1 MTKYD
6 AIIIGTG
13 QAGPSLARRMAARGM
28 QVAIIE
34 RARFGGTCVNTGC
47 TPTKALVASAYAAH
61 LARRS
66 AEYGVTIPGPVS
78 VDMKRVKARK
88 DSIAGASSKAVEA
101 SLRETENLTV
111 IQGHA
116 RFASA
121 REVSVGDA
129 VLSAD
134 RIFINVGGRPSVPPV
149 PGLDG
154 IEYLTSSSILDLDI
168 VPRHLIVIGGSY
180 VGLEFAQMYRRFGS
194 EVTVIEAG
202 SRLIGREDPE
212 ISDAVH
218 GILQAESIA
227 VHVGARTVGVEQGG
241 NGITAIVEDAAGRHT
256 MEGSHLLIATGRRPN
271 TDDLGLDRAG
281 VTVDRH
287 GFIVVNDMLRTN
299 VGGIWALGECNGRG
313 AFTHTAYN
321 DSEIVAANLLDG
333 GTRSVA
339 DRISAYALFTDPPLG
354 RVGMTEAEARASTRR
369 ILVGALPMEDVSRAY
384 EKGETL
390 GLMKIIVDGDTKEI
404 LGAAILGTGGDEA
417 VHCVLDLMY
426 AKAPYTLLQ
435 RAMHI
440 HPTVSEFIPTL
451 LDDLPAR

>member
-1 MTKYD
+1 MTNYD

-13 QAGPSLARRMAARGM
+13 QAGPSLARRMAARGL

-34 RARFGGTCVNTGC
+34 RARFGGTCINTGC

-61 LARRS
+61 LASRS
-66 AEYGVTIPGPVS
+66 AEYGVVISGPVG

-88 DSIAGASSKAVEA
+88 DSIAGVSRKAVEA
-101 SLRETENLTV
+101 SLRTTKNLTV

-121 REVSVGDA
+121 REVTVGDA
-129 VLSAD
+129 VLSAE
-134 RIFINVGGRPSVPPV
+134 RVFINVGGRPSIPPIT
-149 PGLDG
+149 GLDG
-154 IEYLTSSSILDLDI
+154 IRYLTSSSILDLDI

-180 VGLEFAQMYRRFGS
+180 VGLEFAQIYRRFGS
-194 EVTVIEAG
+194 EVTVIEAAP
-202 SRLIGREDPE
+202 RLIGREDPE
-212 ISDAVH
+212 ISESMR

-227 VHVGARTVGVEQGG
+227 VHLGARTVSVEQVGDG
-241 NGITAIVEDAAGRHT
+241 VAAVVETAAARQT
-256 MEGSHLLIATGRRPN
+256 IEGSHLLIAAGRRPN

-281 VTVDRH
+281 VAVDRH
-287 GFIVVNDMLRTN
+287 GFIEVDDTLRTN
-299 VGGIWALGECNGRG
+299 VAGIWALGECNGRG

-321 DSEIVAANLLDG
+321 NSEIVAANLLDG
-333 GTRSVA
+333 ATRSTA
-339 DRISAYALFTDPPLG
+339 DRIPAYALFTDPPLG
-354 RVGMTEAEARASTRR
+354 RAGMTEAEARMAGHKT
-369 ILVGALPMEDVSRAY
+369 LVGTLPMEDVSRAY

-390 GLMKIIVDGDTKEI
+390 GLMKIVVDGDTKAI

-435 RAMHI
+435 RVMHI
-440 HPTVSEFIPTL
+440 HPTVAEFIPSL
-451 LDDLPAR
+451 LDELQVR